1 MTTFNKVRK
10 LFSRTRETGK
20 EITVIKVSKILSL
33 EGENIGFNVK
43 SAFNYLLNQIRNIM
57 TLKTNMNRSKVGP
70 LFLLTR
76 KTKKS

>member
-1 MTTFNKVRK
+1 MSTFNKVRK
-10 LFSRTRETGK
+10 LFPRTRETGN